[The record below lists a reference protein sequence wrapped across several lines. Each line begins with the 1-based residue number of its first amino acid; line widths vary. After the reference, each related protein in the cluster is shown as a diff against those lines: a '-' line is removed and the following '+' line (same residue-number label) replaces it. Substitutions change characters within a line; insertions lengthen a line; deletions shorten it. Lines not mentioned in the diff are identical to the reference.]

1 MRRGSATSVRMDP
14 GERLI
19 QALETGLHL
28 FGQGVQGLVDGMAAV
43 CTRWSHLPG
52 LATVPHRKGHGM
64 AGQGQDG
71 SLWRSRLA
79 HI

>member
-1 MRRGSATSVRMDP
+1 MRRGSATSVKMDP